1 MIKEEGLYNVLQG
14 KPELIEEIN
23 ISDTEVDFVPTL
35 INEKKSFW
43 DEYNFGNIALTPLSF
58 VYWAISSFK
67 NTFLK
72 PKTSVGNEIPVVV
85 VGNVTVGG
93 NGKTPLVSQIA
104 IDLRNLGYKPGII
117 LRGYKGSFTGTKL
130 INEETTSKE
139 VGDEACLLYTSPSPR
154 DRG

>member
-1 MIKEEGLYNVLQG
+1 MIKEEGLYNVLQD

-93 NGKTPLVSQIA
+93 
-104 IDLRNLGYKPGII
+104 
-117 LRGYKGSFTGTKL
+117 
-130 INEETTSKE
+130 EW
-139 VGDEACLLYTSPSPR
+139 
-154 DRG
+154 